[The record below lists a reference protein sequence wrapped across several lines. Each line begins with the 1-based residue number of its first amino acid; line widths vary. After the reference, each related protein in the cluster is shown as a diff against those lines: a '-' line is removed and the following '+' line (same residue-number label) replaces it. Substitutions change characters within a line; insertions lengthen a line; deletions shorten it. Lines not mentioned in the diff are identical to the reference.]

1 MRKLYTL
8 PLSPASL
15 RDAARLHIL
24 GILFFFSVGS
34 AFGQNKP
41 IANDDRLNI
50 YYASNKMVRLD
61 LAQNDVLPSSGS
73 VSFKIVKQP
82 KYVRV
87 FLDQTKGTFTYSM
100 TYLFESLDTFEYAIH
115 EPVRNVYDT
124 ATVILQHYR
133 GWSYGTD
140 LNVNSDNVQTGIKS
154 YYLNESIFNADTL
167 ANYQVDILEMPKKG
181 TVRRLSAQMFEY
193 ISNDNVEGFD
203 SLTYRACDRSFNYC
217 KDFKINIKLKNK
229 PPVANDDSITVKY
242 NTEEYFN
249 YWVQKNDYDVDDD
262 IESYK
267 ILGTKTN
274 STAVFENFADLTYIP
289 ELNFTGQDIITYQVC
304 DKSGFCD
311 TAKIYVTVL
320 PPDALNAYNV
330 RIGFDVVENL
340 SDVDNLTGYVTPS
353 DQIGLTF
360 RIIKQ
365 AKQGSITLL
374 NEEVS
379 YNLVNRNFL
388 GRDTAKYSVCTQDGR
403 CDTALIIIDVFST
416 NSAPY
421 ANDDYFATGGE
432 TIEDNVSQND
442 YDDDDNI
449 VSFKLLK
456 NPKLGTI
463 NFDIQGYFLYSPL
476 PNKLGTDTLTYQV
489 CDQMGLCDTAKL
501 FIDVTPNVAPVA
513 KDDYLTTYGEEIYE
527 SIVQND
533 TDNNFDS
540 FNLLNTAK
548 LGEAY
553 LDSDGYLNYTPSSNV
568 FGNDTLTYRVC
579 DVGGLCDT
587 ANIFIN
593 IINSNLAPIAYD
605 DNYET
610 SGEVINDN
618 VSINDDYLDGDIN
631 DYRLLTNA
639 KLGQIEFASTGEF
652 FYTPKANIVGIDT
665 ISYQVCDEF
674 NLCDTANIYV
684 SVNTQIDSTNT
695 PSVSIQSSTSNAC
708 MGANIDFVATVTG
721 ITGIVNYQWEESA
734 DGTNFIAIA
743 GANSAVLIAST
754 YNVGLTFYHK

>member
-379 YNLVNRNFL
+379 YNL
-388 GRDTAKYSVCTQDGR
+388 
-403 CDTALIIIDVFST
+403 
-416 NSAPY
+416 
-421 ANDDYFATGGE
+421 
-432 TIEDNVSQND
+432 
-442 YDDDDNI
+442 
-449 VSFKLLK
+449 LK
-456 NPKLGTI
+456 TSEKSKAGVK
-463 NFDIQGYFLYSPL
+463 QLYLPL
-476 PNKLGTDTLTYQV
+476 K
-489 CDQMGLCDTAKL
+489 
-501 FIDVTPNVAPVA
+501 
-513 KDDYLTTYGEEIYE
+513 
-527 SIVQND
+527 
-533 TDNNFDS
+533 
-540 FNLLNTAK
+540 
-548 LGEAY
+548 
-553 LDSDGYLNYTPSSNV
+553 
-568 FGNDTLTYRVC
+568 
-579 DVGGLCDT
+579 
-587 ANIFIN
+587 
-593 IINSNLAPIAYD
+593 
-605 DNYET
+605 
-610 SGEVINDN
+610 SG
-618 VSINDDYLDGDIN
+618 
-631 DYRLLTNA
+631 
-639 KLGQIEFASTGEF
+639 
-652 FYTPKANIVGIDT
+652 
-665 ISYQVCDEF
+665 
-674 NLCDTANIYV
+674 
-684 SVNTQIDSTNT
+684 
-695 PSVSIQSSTSNAC
+695 
-708 MGANIDFVATVTG
+708 
-721 ITGIVNYQWEESA
+721 
-734 DGTNFIAIA
+734 
-743 GANSAVLIAST
+743 
-754 YNVGLTFYHK
+754 